1 MEVEKEKQA
10 RKKRHQTQNY
20 PKTFLPCSTGLQKR
34 EEKKKKKNP
43 RLCTLRNRQKVKAN
57 KHSICSLI
65 MKTILKVKSG
75 VMKQAVQYSSELAL
89 V

>member
-1 MEVEKEKQA
+1 MWEW
-10 RKKRHQTQNY
+10 
-20 PKTFLPCSTGLQKR
+20 
-34 EEKKKKKNP
+34 EKKGKLGKKDIRLRIIPRFSFPVRQVCRRERKKKNP

-89 V
+89 I